1 MKIIEIQPTGN
12 RDEDQRLTALAILEA
27 IKTHRVVLLD
37 AQTGSGKTKL
47 CGLIQQLSGKKITA
61 LVNTISNQ
69 NNYIAEG
76 FSLIKGGSNYPCELL
91 GEKAD
96 QCPFQPRRDC
106 PEVHICALEKAATSF
121 KYSDRGVANYA
132 YFLTRGNS
140 VPEPTG
146 ENDTQTEL
154 LFLDE
159 AHTLLPV
166 LTNQT
171 ECEFSFLD
179 LEELGVLWQLIR
191 SKGDNGYEFLQD
203 GIREGYIKKEEQL
216 REMRKERSL
225 SARFN
230 PSMGKPSGKERHLN
244 NLVMR
249 AGKMLNQVDPVFMEW
264 RPEGVFTKSLVPMP
278 LDTILQKYDVPIILA
293 TGTFGDY
300 NTYAK
305 LLNIEN
311 ACVIKYPYRFTTDDC
326 RVEVI
331 YKEEISYPFGN
342 NKAENDKKELI
353 LEYQAQTITQYVDNF
368 IADKTDVKGLILVN
382 SYAQAA
388 TLANRL
394 NGFLPDMQYI
404 AQMQGKTSEEN
415 IYWWQNQMDK
425 YPNVCLISPS
435 LWEGYDGNRE
445 SFCIMAKLP
454 FPNTKDPY
462 IAKRMKNSF
471 TAFSFEI
478 ALQVEQGA
486 GRIRRG
492 KKEHYGDN
500 KKVWIADGAICKEQY
515 KKHFSQFFR
524 ECIK

>member
-1 MKIIEIQPTGN
+1 MKIIEIQPTGD

-47 CGLIQQLSGKKITA
+47 CGLIQKLSGKKITA

-106 PEVHICALEKAATSF
+106 PEVHVCALEKAANAF
-121 KYSDRGVANYA
+121 KYSDRGVANYS

-140 VPEPTG
+140 VPEPTN
-146 ENDTQTEL
+146 ENSTQTEL

-171 ECEFSFLD
+171 ECEFSFAD

-191 SKGDNGYEFLQD
+191 SKGDSGYDFLQD

-216 REMRKERSL
+216 REMRKERGL
-225 SARFN
+225 AARFN

-249 AGKMLNQVDPVFMEW
+249 AGKMLNQVAPVFMEW

-300 NTYAK
+300 ATYAK
-305 LLNIEN
+305 LLDIEN
-311 ACVIKYPYRFTTDDC
+311 SVVVKYPYRFTTEDC
-326 RVEVI
+326 RVEAI
-331 YKEEISYPFGN
+331 HDKEITFKSTEQDLDN
-342 NKAENDKKELI
+342 
-353 LEYQAQTITQYVDNF
+353 QAQAINKKVNDFSSYLADNQRESH
-368 IADKTDVKGLILVN
+368 GLILVN
-382 SYAQAA
+382 SYSQAEV
-388 TLANRL
+388 LADRL
-394 NGFLPDMQYI
+394 NNINLSDMRYI
-404 AQMQGKTSEEN
+404 AQPRGKTSEQV
-415 IYWWQNQMDK
+415 IDWWEIKKEGHTQI
-425 YPNVCLISPS
+425 CLISPS
-435 LWEGYDGNRE
+435 LWEGYDGNAE
-445 SFCIMAKLP
+445 SFCILAKLP

-462 IAKRMKNSF
+462 IAKRMKSSF

-500 KKVWIADGAICKEQY
+500 KRVWIADGAILKEQY
-515 KKHFSQFFR
+515 KKHFSQFFK